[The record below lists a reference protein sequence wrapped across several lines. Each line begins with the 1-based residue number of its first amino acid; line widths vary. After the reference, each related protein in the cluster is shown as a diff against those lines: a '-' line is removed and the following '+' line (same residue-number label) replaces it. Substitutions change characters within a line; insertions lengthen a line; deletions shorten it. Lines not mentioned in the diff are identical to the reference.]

1 MVRFMFDVEFG
12 LLTTVI
18 ATNDKFLY
26 IEDIFLSLNFSI
38 VFKWRCERQMDSDTN
53 MALL

>member
-1 MVRFMFDVEFG
+1 MCFFFLYRLRIFTIPNVHVFNMEFWF
-12 LLTTVI
+12 VDDSAI

-38 VFKWRCERQMDSDTN
+38 VFK
-53 MALL
+53 